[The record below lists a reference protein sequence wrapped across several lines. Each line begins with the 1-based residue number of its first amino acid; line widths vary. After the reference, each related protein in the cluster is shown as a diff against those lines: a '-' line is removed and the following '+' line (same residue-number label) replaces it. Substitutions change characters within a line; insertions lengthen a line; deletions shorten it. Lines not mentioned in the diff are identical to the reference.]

1 MKNYLA
7 HLGSDIPAGLV
18 VFFVAVPLCLGIA
31 LASGAPLFS
40 GIISGMVGGI
50 VVGLLSGSQLGVSG
64 PAAGLAVI
72 VLTAIQDLGSFQV
85 FLMAVV
91 IAGVIQI
98 TLGILRAGVIGYYF
112 PESVIK
118 GMLAAIGI
126 IIFIKQI
133 PYAFGYDQ
141 DLEDNFN
148 FSQADSYNNLADLM
162 QMGEYISPGATIIA
176 CVSLTI
182 LILWEQKFMKNIKVF
197 QVVQGPIIA
206 VAAGIVLNLV
216 FSTTGLAVSQEHMV
230 NLPVPDGVFGFLHQF
245 TLPDFKAIANNE
257 VWILALTIALVA
269 SLETLLCVEAADK
282 LDPEKRVTPTNR
294 ELVAQGVGNVV
305 SGLIGGLPITQVI
318 VRSSANIQSGGRTK
332 VSAIFHGI
340 LILISAL
347 FIPQILNLT
356 PLASLAAILLVVG
369 YKLAKPSLFRS
380 MYAEGWSQFVPF
392 IVTVIAIVFSDLLT
406 GILVGLVVGLAFVI
420 RSNYH
425 KVLTRVERNG
435 QILIKFNKDVTFIHK
450 VEISKALNQIPD
462 GSKLIIDCANAS
474 FIDHEIAE
482 TIEGF
487 VSAAGSKN
495 IQVKLM
501 NFHER
506 KAIEQN

>member
-1 MKNYLA
+1 MKNYVA
-7 HLGSDIPAGLV
+7 HLGSDIPAGIV

-50 VVGLLSGSQLGVSG
+50 IVGLLSGSQLGVSG

-72 VLTAIQDLGSFQV
+72 VLTAIQELGSFEV
-85 FLMAVV
+85 FLLAVV
-91 IAGVIQI
+91 IAGIIQI
-98 TLGILRAGVIGYYF
+98 VLGILKAGVIGYYF
-112 PESVIK
+112 PVSVIH

-126 IIFIKQI
+126 IIFIKQV
-133 PYAFGYDQ
+133 PHAFGYDR
-141 DLEDNFN
+141 DFEGILNL
-148 FSQADSYNNLADLM
+148 SQAGHNVTGFKLM
-162 QMGEYISPGATIIA
+162 VEHISPGATIIA
-176 CVSLTI
+176 CVSLAI
-182 LILWEQKFMKNIKVF
+182 LILWEQKFMKNRRIFKVI
-197 QVVQGPIIA
+197 QGPVVA
-206 VAAGIVLNLV
+206 VVVGIVLHLA
-216 FSTTGLAVSQEHMV
+216 FCTTDLAISQKHLV
-230 NLPVPDGVFGFLHQF
+230 NLPVSEGFVGFIHQF
-245 TLPDFKAIANNE
+245 TLADLTAITNNE

-305 SGLIGGLPITQVI
+305 SGLVGGLPVTQVI
-318 VRSSANIQSGGRTK
+318 VRSSANIQSGGKTK

-340 LILISAL
+340 LILVSAM

-369 YKLAKPSLFRS
+369 YKLANPSLFKT
-380 MYAEGWSQFVPF
+380 MYAEGWSQFIPF
-392 IVTVIAIVFSDLLT
+392 IVTVIAIVISDLLT
-406 GILVGLVVGLAFVI
+406 GILVGLVIGLAFVI

-435 QILIKFNKDVTFIHK
+435 ETLMKFNKDVTFIHK
-450 VEISKALNQIPD
+450 VEITEALDEIPE
-462 GSKLIIDCANAS
+462 GSKLIIDASNAS
-474 FIDHEIAE
+474 FIDHEITE
-482 TIEGF
+482 TIEDF
-487 VSAAGSKN
+487 VGVAKLKN
-495 IQVKLM
+495 IQVELI

-506 KAIEQN
+506 KAITQN